1 MSVLNET
8 RIAENKI
15 YDPNLPF
22 PCGALVLILVE
33 FWLGLLFLWGGMAV
47 WNQNELTTDGWSL
60 EQL

>member
-22 PCGALVLILVE
+22 PCVALVLILVE